1 MKLVNVTN
9 KVIHIAVVT
18 SKKRGDKA
26 VYNNTIVAVMPGDAV
41 EVTNLT
47 MTLPAVEAFIEKGM
61 LRVEADPAPAKAPET
76 DAGKVDLSKMTKDK
90 LKAYAEQNGIDLG
103 DASTK
108 DEMIAVIE
116 KAVNEA

>member
-9 KVIHIAVVT
+9 KVLHIAIVT
-18 SKKRGDKA
+18 AKKRGEKT
-26 VYNNTIVAVMPGDAV
+26 VYNNNMVAVMPGDSTEA
-41 EVTNLT
+41 TDLT
-47 MTLPAVEAFIEKGM
+47 MKLPAVEAFIEKGM
-61 LRVEADPAPAKAPET
+61 LRVEHDPAPAKAPEA
-76 DAGKVDLSKMTKDK
+76 DAGKVELGKMTKDK

-116 KAVNEA
+116 KAAIEA